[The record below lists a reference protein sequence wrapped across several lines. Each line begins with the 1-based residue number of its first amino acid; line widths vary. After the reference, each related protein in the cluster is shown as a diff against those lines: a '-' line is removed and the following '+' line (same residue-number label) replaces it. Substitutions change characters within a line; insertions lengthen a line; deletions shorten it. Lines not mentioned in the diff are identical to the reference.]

1 MVFREGPVYRL
12 SVHCCELVPSRFWI
26 QEFWMMFRLH
36 SSLSDSLEQFQEL
49 IRDLGQDHLAPLLE
63 TKWM

>member
-1 MVFREGPVYRL
+1 MCSEKVMVVDRSDAVNRA
-12 SVHCCELVPSRFWI
+12 PSRFWI